1 MESEPGV
8 GSTFNLTI
16 HAEAAESAPRPAY
29 ARLGQPELEGK
40 RVLIVDDNATNREIL
55 SRQTASWGMRPEAL
69 ETPAEALVRLRSGE
83 EYDVAVLDMQ
93 MPEMDGMMLAGE
105 IRRLRES
112 LPLLL
117 ATSLAGLQQTRAA
130 TEFAVQLTKP
140 IKASQLYEALLEA
153 LGAGTFVDEVGDQD
167 VSPAAASSSQLRIL
181 VAEDNAVN
189 QKLVTLLLAKLGYTA
204 DIVEN
209 GIEAL
214 EAIARERYDVV
225 LMDVQMPELDGLE
238 TTRRIVAQ
246 YGVDRPRIVAMT
258 ANAMESDRAECFAA
272 GMDDYVSKPIRPPSW
287 QARSNAPSRA
297 RHAGRAAD
305 FARSYRGR
313 GRKPEQSRS
322 ARLISP
328 SSTVQ
333 KR

>member
-1 MESEPGV
+1 M
-8 GSTFNLTI
+8 
-16 HAEAAESAPRPAY
+16 H
-29 ARLGQPELEGK
+29 
-40 RVLIVDDNATNREIL
+40 
-55 SRQTASWGMRPEAL
+55 PEAL

-93 MPEMDGMMLAGE
+93 MPEMDGMTLAGE
-105 IRRLRES
+105 IRRLRDS

-153 LGAGTFVDEVGDQD
+153 LGAERFVEDAVDHQL
-167 VSPAAASSSQLRIL
+167 SPAAPASSQLRIL

-189 QKLVTLLLAKLGYTA
+189 QKLATLLLGKLGYTA
-204 DIVEN
+204 DLVEN
-209 GIEAL
+209 GVEAL
-214 EAIARERYDVV
+214 EAIASERYDVV

-238 TTRRIVAQ
+238 TTRRIVAE

-272 GMDDYVSKPIRPPSW
+272 GMDDYVSKPIRPDDLAGAL
-287 QARSNAPSRA
+287 ARCKPRVSR
-297 RHAGRAAD
+297 
-305 FARSYRGR
+305 
-313 GRKPEQSRS
+313 
-322 ARLISP
+322 
-328 SSTVQ
+328 
-333 KR
+333 